1 MSYIQVEHGVNVG
14 DWGGRGLTFITI
26 LPWLAKLAFL
36 EHRKQPATRMISLEN
51 RLQTVVKTAEQQ
63 QVSKMK
69 NEKEIVSF
77 LKIGHIC
84 KMYVIVK

>member
-1 MSYIQVEHGVNVG
+1 
-14 DWGGRGLTFITI
+14 
-26 LPWLAKLAFL
+26 
-36 EHRKQPATRMISLEN
+36 MISLEN

-77 LKIGHIC
+77 LKIGYIC